1 MYNMT
6 VFNAVQCERGVE
18 NHQVEGVPKGRV
30 GVGCEHPRIISQLSH
45 QNFRVCSW
53 NFGTIR
59 GQTNEVAEVM
69 SKRKVDICGSQEV
82 RWRGTSAR
90 LVVERFQ
97 I

>member
-1 MYNMT
+1 MSLKAGLVLDVSIPGSSVSY
-6 VFNAVQCERGVE
+6 
-18 NHQVEGVPKGRV
+18 HIK
-30 GVGCEHPRIISQLSH
+30 I
-45 QNFRVCSW
+45 FRVCSW

>member
-45 QNFRVCSW
+45 QNFSVH
-53 NFGTIR
+53 GILA
-59 GQTNEVAEVM
+59 QLEVKQM
-69 SKRKVDICGSQEV
+69 
-82 RWRGTSAR
+82 RW
-90 LVVERFQ
+90 LK
-97 I
+97 